1 MQPYIVP
8 HARTGVGVLVAGN
21 RSVSGDAE
29 HRTALSAERIGQC
42 PARGRAWIYYYPRP
56 FAHFMTYTLLIQ

>member
-1 MQPYIVP
+1 MP

-21 RSVSGDAE
+21 RSASGD
-29 HRTALSAERIGQC
+29 AERIGQY
-42 PARGRAWIYYYPRP
+42 PTRGRAWIYYYPRP